1 MPHVKIHVDGEI
13 VEQDVKDNAN
23 LVVLAGI
30 RQLPKLKYGC
40 GIGRCTKCACKIISG
55 GEHLDPPSWKEEK
68 ILGENLQDGIRLTCQ
83 LTIKSDIEISQDNIT
98 LKEKDEITIIKRNK
112 VNFLIF

>member
-13 VEQDVKDNAN
+13 VEQEVKDNAN

-55 GEHLDPPSWKEEK
+55 GDQLDPPSWKEEK
-68 ILGENLQDGIRLTCQ
+68 ILGENLQDGIRLACQ
-83 LTIKSDIEISQDNIT
+83 LTIKSDIEISQDNIN
-98 LKEKDEITIIKRNK
+98 LKKKSVLPLLNETR
-112 VNFLIF
+112 